1 MVRDRFDHN
10 RGEGPDCIEHE
21 CIFVQDRGGYLILI
35 PGDCESIPE
44 AGGEAIAVAPDDV
57 ECLEANR

>member
-10 RGEGPDCIEHE
+10 RGEAPDYIDHE

-44 AGGEAIAVAPDDV
+44 AAVRRLQSLRMISSA
-57 ECLEANR
+57 